1 LHSCGNFNTN
11 TKFDFVQIYLSYF
24 LFVLLFF

>member
-11 TKFDFVQIYLSYF
+11 IKFDFVQIYLSY
-24 LFVLLFF
+24 LLLVLLFF